1 MVAIRRPRKIISN
14 DRFRVQINADVGVAY
29 NIDGSA
35 LPGHA

>member
-1 MVAIRRPRKIISN
+1 LRFGNREKLSQMIG
-14 DRFRVQINADVGVAY
+14 FRVQINADVGVAY